1 MDPRRGRA
9 RRSGRGPK
17 HWQYQGG
24 NPRWET
30 CRDQP
35 RAAYSQLR
43 RGAITLPAYNQAVE
57 TAIAGCRGTPAG
69 KLAIARGHPNILPHG
84 RVT

>member
-1 MDPRRGRA
+1 MNSHKGRA
-9 RRSGRGPK
+9 GRPGYGPK

-30 CRDQP
+30 CRDQL

-43 RGAITLPAYNQAVE
+43 RGAITLPAYNQAVR
-57 TAIAGCRGTPAG
+57 TAITGYRGTPTG
-69 KLAIARGHPNILPHG
+69 KRAMARGYRNILPHRRAG
-84 RVT
+84 